1 MILNVSVRE
10 IVGADKLK
18 PLPLLICIL
27 RSGARVAVNLC
38 VGAGAGA
45 GFTVRVVMAGVFIM
59 GVFNVIVGAVI
70 GSDAGEDI
78 EGVVNAPIVVG
89 TPGAE
94 IPPGAVIGNAAGD
107 TNAGVVIVPNVA
119 ATPGAVIPPGAVI
132 GNADGDINAGVL
144 TGPNVT
150 GTPGAVIAGA
160 EINIPV
166 GDCKLIISFKY
177 ILLNVVLR
185 FISNVTV
192 LSPTCTYSL
201 LLANVHVSCPLTIL
215 NNNNNKI
222 IKYIFLI

>member
-1 MILNVSVRE
+1 VS
-10 IVGADKLK
+10 
-18 PLPLLICIL
+18 
-27 RSGARVAVNLC
+27 
-38 VGAGAGA
+38 
-45 GFTVRVVMAGVFIM
+45 
-59 GVFNVIVGAVI
+59 NVIVGAVI

-89 TPGAE
+89 TPGA
-94 IPPGAVIGNAAGD
+94 
-107 TNAGVVIVPNVA
+107 
-119 ATPGAVIPPGAVI
+119 VIPPGAVI

-144 TGPNVT
+144 TGPKVT

-160 EINIPV
+160 EINTPV

-177 ILLNVVLR
+177 ILLNVVLI

-192 LSPTCTYSL
+192 LL
-201 LLANVHVSCPLTIL
+201 LPICAYFLLIPNLHICPLTIL